1 MLKRLDPCFDSL
13 LPSRISSKNI
23 AHQGV
28 VSDSLI
34 TLGKKQLPST
44 LILSTNWNENIEK
57 IREGIIEL
65 KENLKGADPK
75 DRLDLVSKI
84 MDCIQFMK
92 QSNIGWAS
100 MLANPQMANELD
112 EEALRDIFGKFR
124 KITIERIENDVD
136 SIDRYM
142 INLIPRNLG
151 SDPLN

>member
-1 MLKRLDPCFDSL
+1 M
-13 LPSRISSKNI
+13 
-23 AHQGV
+23 
-28 VSDSLI
+28 
-34 TLGKKQLPST
+34 
-44 LILSTNWNENIEK
+44 STNWNENIEK

-142 INLIPRNLG
+142 INLMPRNLG